1 MVEKS
6 GTTPSLSPGEGLL
19 GLLITSIDEYDLMNI
34 ICF

>member
-6 GTTPSLSPGEGLL
+6 EVTPSLSPGEGPLS
-19 GLLITSIDEYDLMNI
+19 LLITSIDGYDLMNM